1 MVAIHRHA
9 RVSSSERRK
18 RFGVLL
24 TAIIIGFA
32 VQGIA
37 TPSRWEQ
44 FFVSVLLALTL
55 LLSLRVAEARAVV
68 VRPVAAGGAGR
79 GVGGASEGVGGD
91 TSAVAGGV
99 GNLVVVTLTPR
110 AII

>member
-24 TAIIIGFA
+24 TAIIIAFA

-68 VRPVAAGGAGR
+68 VRPVAAL
-79 GVGGASEGVGGD
+79 
-91 TSAVAGGV
+91 SAL
-99 GNLVVVTLTPR
+99 LVVLSAIEAILGHTNTVTVRLANLLLVTLTPP